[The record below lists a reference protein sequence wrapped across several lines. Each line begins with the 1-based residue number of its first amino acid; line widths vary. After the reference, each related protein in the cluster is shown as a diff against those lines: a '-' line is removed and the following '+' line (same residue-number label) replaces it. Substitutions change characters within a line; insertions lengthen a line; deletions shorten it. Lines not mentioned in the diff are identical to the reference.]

1 MNQKLSNDHNAENCV
16 HTVKQKLILST
27 PIGSPG
33 SQCQEENDLHP
44 KLKGDTMTLDETTRF
59 RITNKFVGIL
69 GDEDTAKLMDAI
81 PPIDW
86 NRFATKDDIAAATI
100 LTKAEME
107 LEFANFRTEVSMQ
120 FADVRNEMRTEF
132 ADVRTEMRT
141 EFADVRT
148 DMNNRFAE
156 VQLSFAKV
164 DVKFAEADAKMQKAF
179 RAHTLTMI
187 SCIFTFNALMVSL
200 VTWLR

>member
-1 MNQKLSNDHNAENCV
+1 
-16 HTVKQKLILST
+16 
-27 PIGSPG
+27 
-33 SQCQEENDLHP
+33 
-44 KLKGDTMTLDETTRF
+44 MTLDETTRF

-69 GDEDTAKLMDAI
+69 GEEDAAKLMDSI

-86 NRFATKDDIAAATI
+86 DRFATKDDIAAATI

-107 LEFANFRTEVSMQ
+107 LEFANFRTEVAVQ
-120 FADVRNEMRTEF
+120 FANFRTEVAVQFAEVRTEF
-132 ADVRTEMRT
+132 ADVRNEMRT

-164 DVKFAEADAKMQKAF
+164 DVKFAEADAKMQKTF
-179 RAHTLTMI
+179 RAQTLTMV
-187 SCIFTFNALMVSL
+187 SFLFTVNALMVSL

>member
-1 MNQKLSNDHNAENCV
+1 
-16 HTVKQKLILST
+16 
-27 PIGSPG
+27 
-33 SQCQEENDLHP
+33 
-44 KLKGDTMTLDETTRF
+44 MTLDETTRF

-69 GDEDTAKLMDAI
+69 GDEDAAKLMDAI

-86 NRFATKDDIAAATI
+86 DRFATKDDIAAAI
-100 LTKAEME
+100 VLTKAEME
-107 LEFANFRTEVSMQ
+107 LEFANFRTEVAVQ

-132 ADVRTEMRT
+132 T
-141 EFADVRT
+141 DVRT

-187 SCIFTFNALMVSL
+187 SCMFTFNALMVSL

>member
-1 MNQKLSNDHNAENCV
+1 
-16 HTVKQKLILST
+16 
-27 PIGSPG
+27 
-33 SQCQEENDLHP
+33 
-44 KLKGDTMTLDETTRF
+44 MTLDETTRF

-69 GDEDTAKLMDAI
+69 GDEDAAKLMDAI
-81 PPIDW
+81 PPINWD
-86 NRFATKDDIAAATI
+86 RFATKDDIAAATI

-107 LEFANFRTEVSMQ
+107 LEFANFRTEVAVQFADARTAVAGQFAQVREEMRTE

-132 ADVRTEMRT
+132 AG
-141 EFADVRT
+141 VRT
-148 DMNNRFAE
+148 DMNSRFAE

-187 SCIFTFNALMVSL
+187 SCMFTFNALMVSL

>member
-1 MNQKLSNDHNAENCV
+1 
-16 HTVKQKLILST
+16 
-27 PIGSPG
+27 
-33 SQCQEENDLHP
+33 
-44 KLKGDTMTLDETTRF
+44 MTLDETTRF
-59 RITNKFVGIL
+59 RITNKFVGVL
-69 GDEDTAKLMDAI
+69 GDEDAAKLMDAI

-86 NRFATKDDIAAATI
+86 DRFATKDDIAAATI

-107 LEFANFRTEVSMQ
+107 LEFANFRTEVAVQ
-120 FADVRNEMRTEF
+120 FADARTAVAGQFAQVREEMRS
-132 ADVRTEMRT
+132 

-164 DVKFAEADAKMQKAF
+164 DVKFAETDAKMQKAF
-179 RAHTLTMI
+179 RTQTLTMV
-187 SCIFTFNALMVSL
+187 SFLFTANALMVSL

>member
-1 MNQKLSNDHNAENCV
+1 
-16 HTVKQKLILST
+16 
-27 PIGSPG
+27 
-33 SQCQEENDLHP
+33 
-44 KLKGDTMTLDETTRF
+44 MTLDETTRF

-69 GDEDTAKLMDAI
+69 GDEDAAKLMDSI
-81 PPIDW
+81 PLIDW
-86 NRFATKDDIAAATI
+86 DRFATKDDIAAATI

-107 LEFANFRTEVSMQ
+107 LEFANLRSEVAVQ
-120 FADVRNEMRTEF
+120 FAEVRTEF
-132 ADVRTEMRT
+132 ADVRNEMRT

-164 DVKFAEADAKMQKAF
+164 DVKFAEAGAKMQKTF
-179 RAHTLTMI
+179 RAQTLTMV
-187 SCIFTFNALMVSL
+187 SFLFTVNALMVSL

>member
-1 MNQKLSNDHNAENCV
+1 
-16 HTVKQKLILST
+16 
-27 PIGSPG
+27 
-33 SQCQEENDLHP
+33 
-44 KLKGDTMTLDETTRF
+44 MTLDETTRF
-59 RITNKFVGIL
+59 RITNKFVGVL
-69 GDEDTAKLMDAI
+69 GDEDAAKLMDAI

-86 NRFATKDDIAAATI
+86 DRFATKDDIAAATI

-107 LEFANFRTEVSMQ
+107 LEFANFRTEVAVQ
-120 FADVRNEMRTEF
+120 FADARTAVAGQFAQVREEMRS
-132 ADVRTEMRT
+132 

-187 SCIFTFNALMVSL
+187 SCMFTFNALMVSL

>member
-1 MNQKLSNDHNAENCV
+1 
-16 HTVKQKLILST
+16 
-27 PIGSPG
+27 
-33 SQCQEENDLHP
+33 
-44 KLKGDTMTLDETTRF
+44 MTLDETTRF

-69 GDEDTAKLMDAI
+69 GEEDAAKLMDSI

-86 NRFATKDDIAAATI
+86 DRFATKDDIAAATI

-107 LEFANFRTEVSMQ
+107 LEFANFRTEVAVQ
-120 FADVRNEMRTEF
+120 FAEVRTEF
-132 ADVRTEMRT
+132 ADVRNEMRT

-164 DVKFAEADAKMQKAF
+164 DVKFAEADAKMQKTF
-179 RAHTLTMI
+179 RAQTLTMI
-187 SCIFTFNALMVSL
+187 SCMFTFNALMVSL